1 LTRTAGSG
9 SSGRMGSRNSA
20 AAQNAPSMDQRL
32 CGRRCNGRSAE
43 RTSKEADGADE
54 ADDGHDPLEVVG
66 ALLALVPCARRD
78 SEQRCSLDAKG
89 EAQTNGTA
97 ARTHPRDRSPGCRRR
112 TRGPCSCAQAER
124 VATQRRPQAAEPA
137 KHVLSQQRAEQ
148 QSAHPSWQAKSPAS
162 GPAWQDFCMGQEN
175 STAEV
180 LMERLRR
187 GTRKSA
193 TAAQE
198 QLSTPRSA
206 HASAAHHQLG
216 SASRRSPAG
225 QVAPM
230 GQGRQVPP
238 ARRLNSPPLQ
248 GSQKR
253 RSEEACVPGGHGA
266 MVKLP
271 GAAEQ
276 GRA

>member
-1 LTRTAGSG
+1 MDG
-9 SSGRMGSRNSA
+9 
-20 AAQNAPSMDQRL
+20 AQNAPAKKQMAPTKPTTGMTHWKWLVHCLHSCPARGATVSNDAALMQKAKRKQTAQRRERTP
-32 CGRRCNGRSAE
+32 GIEARAADAAHGAHVAARRRSAWQ
-43 RTSKEADGADE
+43 RSGD
-54 ADDGHDPLEVVG
+54 L
-66 ALLALVPCARRD
+66 RRL
-78 SEQRCSLDAKG
+78 SQR
-89 EAQTNGTA
+89 NM
-97 ARTHPRDRSPGCRRR
+97 
-112 TRGPCSCAQAER
+112 
-124 VATQRRPQAAEPA
+124 
-137 KHVLSQQRAEQ
+137 SQQRAEQ